1 MAEIKIPEPKYAT
14 TRKSIDTIMPPESR
28 ETIRD
33 NKVVVRERRIGKDGK
48 SGILY
53 HAVSYYDPTAHAVS
67 DVWGR

>member
-48 SGILY
+48 SGESGESGKSGKGSKGNN
-53 HAVSYYDPTAHAVS
+53 AKR
-67 DVWGR
+67 G